1 MRDTILEKLR
11 EIEDMIATA
20 ACDGRPIAECET
32 VEWELKM
39 AMDALVERVDYYV
52 D

>member
-1 MRDTILEKLR
+1 MRDAILEKLR
-11 EIEDMIATA
+11 EIEEMFA
-20 ACDGRPIAECET
+20 AVTCDGQPVEEGDT
-32 VEWELKM
+32 VQWELKT

>member
-11 EIEDMIATA
+11 EIEDMLATA
-20 ACDGRPIAECET
+20 TCDGMTIAECET
-32 VEWELKM
+32 VEWELKT
-39 AMDALVERVDYYV
+39 AMDALVERIDYYV